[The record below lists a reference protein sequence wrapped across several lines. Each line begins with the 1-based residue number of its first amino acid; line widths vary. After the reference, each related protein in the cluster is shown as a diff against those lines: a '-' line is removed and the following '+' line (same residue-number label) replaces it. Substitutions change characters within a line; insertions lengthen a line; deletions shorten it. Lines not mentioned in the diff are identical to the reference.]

1 MTFFNCSIVE
11 YASNYSFQ
19 VALPHLYVVGRYAV
33 DGKIL
38 FFPVKGAGK
47 FTGNFTGGTGD
58 VRIKGIQK
66 QINGETHFIV
76 SNMDIKITVKKGQIE
91 LGDIFGG
98 GDKVLADIISTAIN
112 ENFEVFSKD
121 LIPLIEKSLS
131 KIFKR
136 TANKIL
142 ERFTM
147 SQLFP

>member
-1 MTFFNCSIVE
+1 M
-11 YASNYSFQ
+11 
-19 VALPHLYVVGRYAV
+19 YVVGRYAV

-38 FFPVKGAGK
+38 FIPVKGAGK

-58 VRIKGIQK
+58 VRIRGINK
-66 QINGETHFIV
+66 EINGETHFV
-76 SNMDIKITVKKGQIE
+76 VNKMDIKITVQKGQIE
-91 LGDIFGG
+91 LGEIFGR
-98 GDKVLADIISTAIN
+98 GDKVLGDIISATIN
-112 ENFEVFSKD
+112 QNFEVFSKD

-147 SQLFP
+147 AQLFP